1 MVERSVTEQEQAFS
15 KAEKSVAN
23 LYNKYKDK
31 LIINPELNRKI
42 VSFQSNKIEPIFRWF
57 HYREG
62 FSKQLIEYILNNI
75 NIPTGGKL
83 LDPFAG
89 TGVAPFVA
97 AKHHNMEGIAIELMP
112 VGVFFMEC
120 RNEFSK
126 VKNEDLIQYAKKAIS
141 SRDEWCNIKPEWSFK
156 HLKITEGAFSCEDEF
171 ELCQFK
177 TWLQKNKD
185 KTNKLFLDFVAFSI
199 LEKFSYTRKD
209 GQYLRWDHR
218 SPRFIN
224 SAKKT
229 LFNKGEVLTF
239 YSALKAKLEYIIE
252 DLSLDENEEY
262 HSNEVK
268 IIGGSVFEFID
279 KLEDNSLDAVITS
292 PPYCNRYDYTR
303 TYALE
308 LAYLGVNEENIRLLR
323 QKLLTCTVENK
334 PKNFDYLSLQDINH
348 VDKIIS
354 KQIDLKNIIYFLDRE
369 AKEGNLNNKGIVTM
383 VRGYFYD
390 SAIHFLQISRKL
402 KSGSYYIMVN
412 DNVKYNGLEIPVDL
426 ILSDLAGEFGL
437 KTEKIWVLPK
447 GKGNSSQQM
456 KKHGRTELRK
466 CIYIWKKA

>member
-1 MVERSVTEQEQAFS
+1 MIDVLIEEQPLMLGL
-15 KAEKSVAN
+15 AEKSVNN
-23 LYNKYKDK
+23 LYEKYKKK
-31 LIINPELNRKI
+31 LEVNPDLDRKI
-42 VSFQSNKIEPIFRWF
+42 VSFQANKIEPIFRWF

-62 FSKQLIEYILNNI
+62 FSKQLIEYILKNI
-75 NIPTGGKL
+75 NIPSGGKI

-97 AKHHNMEGIAIELMP
+97 EKHNNMDGIAIELMP
-112 VGVFFMEC
+112 VGTFFMQC

-126 VKNEDLIQYAKKAIS
+126 IKNEDLICYARKALE
-141 SRDEWCNIKPEWSFK
+141 SRNEWLNIIPEWEFK
-156 HLKITEGAFSCEDEF
+156 HLKITEGAFSYEDEK

-177 TWLQKNKD
+177 TWLSKIED
-185 KTNKLFLDFVAFSI
+185 KSNGLFLDFIAFSI
-199 LEKFSYTRKD
+199 LEKFSFTRKD

-224 SAKKT
+224 ASKKT
-229 LFNKGEVLTF
+229 TFDKGEVLSF
-239 YSALKAKLEYIIE
+239 FDALREKLEYIIE
-252 DLSLDENEEY
+252 DLGIEESKENKP
-262 HSNEVK
+262 NDVK
-268 IIGGSVFEFID
+268 ILQGSVLKVID
-279 KLEDNSLDAVITS
+279 ELEDNSLDAIITS

-308 LAYLGVNEENIRLLR
+308 LAYLGIDEENIRLLR
-323 QKLLTCTVENK
+323 QTLLTCTVENK
-334 PKNFDYLSLQDINH
+334 PKHFEWLSPEDKLYINQVFD
-348 VDKIIS
+348 
-354 KQIDLKNIIYFLDRE
+354 KQHDLLNLLTFLDIE
-369 AKEGNLNNKGIVTM
+369 AKEGRLNNKGIATM

-390 SAIHFLQISRKL
+390 SAVHLFQVSKKM
-402 KSGSYYIMVN
+402 KSGGYYIMVN

-426 ILSDLAGEFGL
+426 ILSEIANEFSL

-466 CIYIWKKA
+466 CVYIWKKA